1 MNNDLSQLEEKIKY
15 SFKDRSLLIEALTH
29 SSYAKQEKKAG
40 KFNERMEFLG
50 DAVVSIVSA
59 EFLYNRFPDMP
70 EGELSKLRSSL
81 VCTAS
86 LSEFAKEISLGD
98 FIFLGKGEENMKGR
112 ERPSTLENTFE
123 ALTAAIY
130 LDGGLENARSF
141 VTGFLEKSINTHHIC
156 FKDYK
161 TLLQEIIQQNQGEVL
176 NYLITGES
184 GPDHDKRFEAEVHL
198 NSNVIGKGTGRSKK
212 QAEQEAAKEALQLMG
227 YEKE

>member
-15 SFKDRSLLIEALTH
+15 KFKNKSLLRQALTH
-29 SSYAKQEKKAG
+29 SSYANENRG
-40 KFNERMEFLG
+40 VSSFNERLEFLG
-50 DAVVSIVSA
+50 DAVVSITSA
-59 EFLYNRFPDMP
+59 EFLFGKFPDMP

-86 LSEFAKEISLGD
+86 LSDFAKEISLGE
-98 FIFLGKGEENMKGR
+98 FLYLGKGEENTGGR
-112 ERPSTLENTFE
+112 ERLSILENAFE

-130 LDGGLENARSF
+130 LDGGLECAREF
-141 VTGFLEKSINTHHIC
+141 VLRFLSESLSTHHIS

-161 TLLQEIIQQNQGEVL
+161 TLLQEVVQQNQGETL
-176 NYLITGES
+176 NYVITGES

-198 NSNVIGKGTGRSKK
+198 NSNVIGRGTGKSKK

-227 YEKE
+227 I

>member
-15 SFKDRSLLIEALTH
+15 KFKNKSLLRQALTH
-29 SSYAKQEKKAG
+29 SSYANENRG
-40 KFNERMEFLG
+40 VPSFNERLEFLG
-50 DAVVSIVSA
+50 DAVVSITSA
-59 EFLYNRFPDMP
+59 EFLFRRFPDMP

-86 LSEFAKEISLGD
+86 LSDFAKEISLGE
-98 FIFLGKGEENMKGR
+98 FLYLGKGEENTGGR
-112 ERPSTLENTFE
+112 ERLSILENAFE

-130 LDGGLENARSF
+130 LDGGLECAREF
-141 VTGFLEKSINTHHIC
+141 VLRFLSESLSTHHIS

-161 TLLQEIIQQNQGEVL
+161 TLLQEVVQQNQGETL
-176 NYLITGES
+176 NYVITGES

-198 NSNVIGKGTGRSKK
+198 NSNVIGRGTGKSKK

-227 YEKE
+227 I

>member
-15 SFKDRSLLIEALTH
+15 KFKNKSLLRQALTH
-29 SSYAKQEKKAG
+29 SSYANENRG
-40 KFNERMEFLG
+40 VSSFNERLEFLG
-50 DAVVSIVSA
+50 DAVVSITSA
-59 EFLYNRFPDMP
+59 EFLFGRFPDMP

-86 LSEFAKEISLGD
+86 LSDFAKEISLGE
-98 FIFLGKGEENMKGR
+98 FLYLGKGEENTGGR
-112 ERPSTLENTFE
+112 ERLSILENAFE

-130 LDGGLENARSF
+130 LDGGLECAREF
-141 VTGFLEKSINTHHIC
+141 VLRFLSKSLSTHHIS

-161 TLLQEIIQQNQGEVL
+161 TLLQEVVQQNQGETL
-176 NYLITGES
+176 NYVITGES

-198 NSNVIGKGTGRSKK
+198 NSNVIGRGTGKSKK

-227 YEKE
+227 I